1 MNVAIIGTGYVGL
14 VAGTCFAESGNDVI
28 CADVD
33 DRKIEMLKKGIPT
46 IYEPGL
52 RDLLERNTEEGRLK
66 FTTDLNHAVRR
77 SRVIFI
83 AVGTPEGENGSADLT
98 HVLAVV
104 RDIAKSIDEYKVIVT
119 KSTVPVGTGDLVRQE
134 IAEVTDIAVD
144 VVSNP
149 EFLKEGAAV
158 DDFLKP
164 DRVVIG
170 SDSARATE
178 IMVELYAPFVR
189 TGNPILTLGRRSA
202 EMIKYAS
209 NAMLATKIS
218 FMNEIAN
225 LCEHLGVDV
234 NEVRVGIGSD
244 QRIGNQFLFPGIGY
258 GGSCFPKDLR
268 ALLRM
273 GEEAG
278 YPLRLVEATE
288 RVNAGQKE
296 LLYRKIKNYFG
307 GEISGLR
314 IAVWGLSFKPRTDDM
329 REAPSVAVIERLLS
343 DGARVHAY
351 DPEAMDRARALFGDR
366 IEYAPNPYKALENA
380 DALAIMTEWNEF
392 RQPNFERMRKLLTG
406 PVIFDG
412 RNIYRAAQLC
422 KYGFTYVSIGAPT
435 IEPRKDEQIG

>member
-1 MNVAIIGTGYVGL
+1 MNVAVIGTGYVGL
-14 VAGTCFAESGNDVI
+14 VAGTCFAETGNNVI
-28 CADVD
+28 CVDVD
-33 DRKIEMLKKGIPT
+33 DRKIERLKAGIPT

-52 RDLLERNTEEGRLK
+52 RELLERNTEEGRLK
-66 FTTDLNHAVRR
+66 FSTDLGAAVRN
-77 SRVIFI
+77 SLTIFI
-83 AVGTPEGENGSADLT
+83 AVGTPEGEDGSADLT
-98 HVLAVV
+98 HVLAVA
-104 RDIAKSIDEYKVIVT
+104 REIAKSIDQYKVIVN
-119 KSTVPVGTGDLVRQE
+119 KSTVPVGTGDLVRKE
-134 IAEVTDIAVD
+134 IAAVTDSPVD

-170 SDSARATE
+170 SDSQRATE
-178 IMVELYAPFVR
+178 IMAELYGPFVR
-189 TGNPILTLGRRSA
+189 TGNPILTVGLRSA

-225 LCEHLGVDV
+225 LSERLGVDV

-244 QRIGNQFLFPGIGY
+244 KRIGKQFLFPGIGY

-273 GEEAG
+273 GEKAG

-288 RVNAGQKE
+288 SVNDAQKE
-296 LLYRKIKNYFG
+296 LLYHKIKDYFG

-314 IAVWGLSFKPRTDDM
+314 IAVWGLAFKPRTDDM
-329 REAPSVAVIERLLS
+329 REAPSVVVIERLLS

-351 DPEAMDRARALFGDR
+351 DPEAMDRAQALFGDR
-366 IEYAPNPYKALENA
+366 IEYAPNPYQALENA

-392 RQPNFERMRKLLTG
+392 RQPNFARMHELLSE

-412 RNIYRAAQLC
+412 RNIFTAAQLC
-422 KYGFTYVSIGAPT
+422 NYGFTYVSIGAPT
-435 IEPRKDEQIG
+435 IERRKDGQIG